1 VGPVPVVVVDE
12 DAKHLFELSSVED
25 EKPVEALRA
34 CVRTKRSAI
43 AFAFGARTGVRMNA
57 ARLYSWMSP
66 PSRSE
71 NRISA
76 PHTSLTPLLT
86 LLSVT
91 SSIPR
96 EQRLARVVIG
106 E

>member
-1 VGPVPVVVVDE
+1 MP
-12 DAKHLFELSSVED
+12 LQ
-25 EKPVEALRA
+25 RA
-34 CVRTKRSAI
+34 PAPPLAQPTSARSA
-43 AFAFGARTGVRMNA
+43 ANARTCQLA
-57 ARLYSWMSP
+57 ATGAKTGSADSSTNTASP
-66 PSRSE
+66 HE